1 MKKIVFCPI
10 TLQPADKFTAIY
22 DAKQE
27 EFFTGSTYEK
37 KIYYPINVV
46 LANELENG
54 DELKVVLIRTKNDN
68 RADDDAIFNSNCE
81 KFTSELKEIC
91 AKIGV
96 KSNIENPDFIIS
108 DFKET
113 KDIFEKRFMQFFEV
127 LEDDVEIYADTT
139 FGSRVFSMI
148 LMDVLRFAE
157 KFFNA
162 DLKSVVYGQTSFNN
176 GKASDGIVYDISS
189 LYFLN
194 NITNVLKADS
204 GKDAVEAFRDF
215 LND

>member
-10 TLQPADKFTAIY
+10 TLQPADRFTAVY
-22 DAKQE
+22 DVKQE
-27 EFFTGSTYEK
+27 EFYTESTYGK

-46 LANELENG
+46 LANELEKG
-54 DELKVVLIRTKNDN
+54 DELKVVLIRTKDE
-68 RADDDAIFNSNCE
+68 RRDDDNNNFNSNCE

-91 AKIGV
+91 ESIGV
-96 KSNIENPDFIIS
+96 KSNIENPDFIVS

-113 KDIFEKRFMQFFEV
+113 KDIFKERFMQFFEV
-127 LEDDVEIYADTT
+127 LEDNVEIYADTT

-162 DLKSVVYGQTSFNN
+162 DLKSVVYGQTSINN
-176 GKASDGIVYDISS
+176 GKATDGTVYDISS
-189 LYFLN
+189 LYYLN

-204 GKDAVEAFRDF
+204 GKDAIEAFRAF
-215 LND
+215 LKD